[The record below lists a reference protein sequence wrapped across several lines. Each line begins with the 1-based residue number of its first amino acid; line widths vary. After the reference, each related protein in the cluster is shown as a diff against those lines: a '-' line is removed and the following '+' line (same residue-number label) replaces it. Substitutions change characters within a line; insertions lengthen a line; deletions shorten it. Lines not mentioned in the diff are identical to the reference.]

1 MTEFA
6 NQPHSSHTSSSS
18 YSFFNDD
25 DGDSDGASAHNTSS
39 AASAA
44 ASAPSDSG
52 TAFTLSTGALRG
64 PPDMMST
71 SEGGSWKSGCGR
83 SKGG

>member
-18 YSFFNDD
+18 YSFFDD
-25 DGDSDGASAHNTSS
+25 DGDFDGASAHNTSS

-71 SEGGSWKSGCGR
+71 SEEGR
-83 SKGG
+83 GVMEKQMQ